1 MSDETKII
9 RIIVDSSKAVEGSSA
24 ATRALQ
30 NLEKQAGSMDSTLA
44 KIEKSLASV
53 GGMMK
58 AGFALAIAEA
68 GAMLFE
74 LGRKAFEAAA
84 GLGELAEQVGLTA
97 REFQGLQF
105 SAVQNGL
112 KLEQLETG
120 VSKFSKKIGD
130 AATGHKEMIAS
141 LDRLGV
147 KILDVNGKLRP
158 TADLMQETAQKIG
171 EIDDPAKKAAAAVEF
186 FGKSGQKMLT
196 MLTDISKGLF
206 ATSDAAEKFGAMISD
221 HTIKRL
227 DDIADGMERAK
238 LKTRAFLAEGMVA
251 LLDWLDSSGI
261 TKALEFLKDGLAA
274 TFKFPVLLANGPQ
287 LGDFVDS
294 IRSGF
299 DKLLLAGVR
308 FGAAMA
314 EQFKIVWE
322 FLDRNG
328 LGVVIDAMQRGFE
341 SLVKTAWTLAEP
353 LRGAVDTA
361 KEAFDQMM
369 IAGARFGAAFIETFK
384 AIPAQLGQL
393 FRDAVNN
400 VLMALESGLPMIT
413 GAMEKYAP
421 WLGVKTSTINLGRM
435 EAGGNS
441 GFVDGATDYLKRV
454 AGAADQAEKAA
465 RATGIGRDYA
475 RERATVRQGDA
486 DRQRAEAEM
495 LAAND
500 PKGFSSAPS
509 KGVSNPPPRG
519 DGESEAAK
527 TKKLIATLTEAAKA
541 QDLMTEASRQGS
553 VQFQEMQSHL
563 EAQQK
568 ALEIWGGKLDATN
581 PKVRALADQLE
592 VLIKRDKE
600 GKAATAFNVATTE
613 LAKQNVLLEAQNRLM
628 NEAPEVQAKEIA
640 LIKARQEQE
649 KAGAQSSA
657 ADFERRRQAVEQG
670 ELLKKQAEELKQ
682 SAERW
687 TTPWKNAFQS
697 IQQAGADAWEKILQG
712 GRLSFESVAD
722 VARTALRRVAAEL
735 LNLATIRPLIGFGVQ
750 ALGSVGILSPAT
762 VSSMGFGSSLF
773 GSVGSG
779 VAAGAAS
786 GVAAGAVGGSSGSG
800 GLLSGLGLGAGGY
813 GLFSGGSTGGGL
825 FGGIGSWL
833 NTPIG
838 GSLGMSAA
846 EIAAMGPA
854 GQGLQGL
861 TASPGLFGG
870 LTPMGAIGGL
880 AGMGFGIY
888 NLATAKTPM
897 GALGGGLGLIGG
909 GLGLAAGA
917 GLIGSAFGPI
927 GMGIG
932 LLGGLLGLFGG
943 GEGEKKLPPL
953 SGANTTFA
961 FSGGRYNVTGST
973 QNGGLPITN
982 SGKAMASSVSALFDL
997 ARGTPVEGKVWG
1009 GAQWVN
1015 QRDNTG
1021 NGYLVDPEGNST
1033 NLGNNSDAKAIS
1045 DLVIAAVFKA
1055 NVLNGGLTGIS
1066 ETLKKVESLTQV
1078 QTPEGVQNDI
1088 KMTGVY
1094 DDLVK
1099 GDKLTQAEKAL
1110 RSINDSFAE
1119 VTRWAKDLGLS
1130 VAPLEEAKA
1139 KQLRQV
1145 GEDFQHTIDAAL
1157 DPVGTAM
1164 ADFVKQREADA
1175 RELDYIN
1182 DNIKGITI
1190 DRAKF
1195 EEYEAK
1201 KEADLKKQLYGNA
1214 VDSLQQLIDQ
1224 LTYGDLANVS
1234 PTTTLDALQGTF
1246 RATLAQSRG
1255 GDAAA
1260 IARLAGEGS
1269 NYATVARQNFAS
1281 SPEYQAIVE
1290 EIRTSLAEVQ
1300 AAIQQPG
1307 AGSAPLAANSPEA
1320 QQMLAGNEALRQIV
1334 QTQSAQIEDL
1344 RNMVASLVAQ
1354 VQRVAV
1360 NGR

>member
-1 MSDETKII
+1 MAEQETTKII
-9 RIIVDSSKAVEGSSA
+9 RIVVDSSRAVEGSA
-24 ATRALQ
+24 LATRALQ
-30 NLEKQAGSMDSTLA
+30 NLERQAASMDSTLA
-44 KIEKSLASV
+44 KMEKSLDSLGTLMRAGLAMAVAAV
-53 GGMMK
+53 G
-58 AGFALAIAEA
+58 AHLLDIAK
-68 GAMLFE
+68 
-74 LGRKAFEAAA
+74 KAFEAAA
-84 GLGELAEQVGLTA
+84 GLGEMAEQMGISATQLQA
-97 REFQGLQF
+97 LQF
-105 SAVQNGL
+105 AAVQGGV
-112 KLEQLETG
+112 KLEQLEAG
-120 VSKFSKKIGD
+120 VSKFSKKLGD
-130 AATGHKEMIAS
+130 AANGNKEMIES

-147 KILDVNGKLRP
+147 KILDSSGKLRP
-158 TADLMQETAQKIG
+158 TSDTMSDIAASILKI
-171 EIDDPAKKAAAAVEF
+171 EEPSKRAAAMVEW
-186 FGKSGQKMLT
+186 FGKSGQKMTTILAD
-196 MLTDISKGLF
+196 MSKGLDVM
-206 ATSDAAEKFGAMISD
+206 AYAAKHAGAMISD
-221 HTIKRL
+221 EAIDKL
-227 DDIADGMERAK
+227 DKLADAAARSQ
-238 LKTRAFLAEGMVA
+238 LKTRALFAENMAGPLTEILDLITRKMETLSNRLSSVRSSLSLFLAAAANPLGFIA
-251 LLDWLDSSGI
+251 SGLAPTEEEKLPGQI
-261 TKALEFLKDGLAA
+261 AAKRKALEDARSSAA
-274 TFKFPVLLANGPQ
+274 
-287 LGDFVDS
+287 
-294 IRSGF
+294 
-299 DKLLLAGVR
+299 KLPPTDARRAWAQQG
-308 FGAAMA
+308 
-314 EQFKIVWE
+314 
-322 FLDRNG
+322 
-328 LGVVIDAMQRGFE
+328 ID
-341 SLVKTAWTLAEP
+341 
-353 LRGAVDTA
+353 
-361 KEAFDQMM
+361 
-369 IAGARFGAAFIETFK
+369 
-384 AIPAQLGQL
+384 
-393 FRDAVNN
+393 
-400 VLMALESGLPMIT
+400 
-413 GAMEKYAP
+413 
-421 WLGVKTSTINLGRM
+421 RM
-435 EAGGNS
+435 ERELGPME
-441 GFVDGATDYLKRV
+441 
-454 AGAADQAEKAA
+454 ADQRWNELQKQAKADKEKAA
-465 RATGIGRDYA
+465 LNIYDPDNIGLNLPAKRG
-475 RERATVRQGDA
+475 T
-486 DRQRAEAEM
+486 
-495 LAAND
+495 
-500 PKGFSSAPS
+500 
-509 KGVSNPPPRG
+509 SNPPVKG
-519 DGESEAAK
+519 AGQSEAE
-527 TKKLIATLTEAAKA
+527 KLQKLLQTLKATAEA
-541 QDLMTEASRQGS
+541 QDLMTDASVRGDTAFRE
-553 VQFQEMQSHL
+553 VQVHL
-563 EAQQK
+563 EAQTE
-568 ALEIWGGKLDATN
+568 ALAIYGGKLKATD
-581 PKVRALADQLE
+581 PIVVAATEKIEAYKKSIAFD
-592 VLIKRDKE
+592 
-600 GKAATAFNVATTE
+600 KAAMTFNIATTE
-613 LAKQNVLLEAQNRLM
+613 LEKQNVVLEAQNRLM
-628 NEAPEVQAKEIA
+628 NEAPEIQAKELA
-640 LIKARQEQE
+640 LLKATQEAQ
-649 KAGAQSSA
+649 KAGLPTDDWAFSKRKA
-657 ADFERRRQAVEQG
+657 ALEQG
-670 ELLKKQAEELKQ
+670 EVLKKQGEELKQ

-687 TTPWKNAFQS
+687 TAPWKSAFQS
-697 IQQAGADAWEKILQG
+697 IQQAGADAWEKIFQG
-712 GRLSFESVAD
+712 GKLSFESVSE
-722 VARTALRRVAAEL
+722 VARVSLRRVAAEL
-735 LNLATIRPLIGFGVQ
+735 INLATIRPIIGFGVQ
-750 ALGSVGILSPAT
+750 ALGSVGILSSAT
-762 VSSMGFGSSLF
+762 VSSMGFGSGIGGSLA
-773 GSVGSG
+773 GGIAS
-779 VAAGAAS
+779 GAAS
-786 GVAAGAVGGSSGSG
+786 GVAAGAAGG
-800 GLLSGLGLGAGGY
+800 GAGG
-813 GLFSGGSTGGGL
+813 GGLFGGIGTGLGFGNLFSGGSTGGGM
-825 FGGIGSWL
+825 FGSIGSWL
-833 NTPIG
+833 NTP
-838 GSLGMSAA
+838 
-846 EIAAMGPA
+846 MGPMYGPVLPGAAPLA
-854 GQGLQGL
+854 GGISG
-861 TASPGLFGG
+861 PIGN
-870 LTPMGAIGGL
+870 LTPLGAIGGL
-880 AGMGFGIY
+880 ASMGFGIY

-953 SGANTTFA
+953 SGASTNFTFA
-961 FSGGRYNVTGST
+961 NGVYGVTGST

-1021 NGYLVDPEGNST
+1021 NGYLLDPAGNST

-1300 AAIQQPG
+1300 AAIQQPSTG
-1307 AGSAPLAANSPEA
+1307 GTPLNITQAAQDQAATVNRLA
-1320 QQMLAGNEALRQIV
+1320 NLVQQQSEQNAALT
-1334 QTQSAQIEDL
+1334 TQMAL
-1344 RNMVASLVAQ
+1344 LTAMM
-1354 VQRVAV
+1354 QRYAV
-1360 NGR
+1360 NGGPR